1 MEQLKAKLVKRPPSI
16 TSEYVEK
23 ALADSYERLIFPSV
37 EREVRNELTEN
48 AEEQAIKVFATNL
61 KNLLLQ
67 PPVKGKTVLGLDPA
81 YRTGCKIAVVDETG
95 KVLDTAVIYPTP
107 PQNKVEEA
115 KEIMKRLI
123 EKHGVDIISIGN
135 GTASRS
141 LKYLSP
147 SF

>member
-1 MEQLKAKLVKRPPSI
+1 LQVKIEVPEETLMEQLKAKLVKRPPSI

-95 KVLDTAVIYPTP
+95 K
-107 PQNKVEEA
+107 
-115 KEIMKRLI
+115 
-123 EKHGVDIISIGN
+123 
-135 GTASRS
+135 
-141 LKYLSP
+141 YLTLP
-147 SF
+147 

>member
-1 MEQLKAKLVKRPPSI
+1 LKFLKKRLKLVKRPPSI

-81 YRTGCKIAVVDETG
+81 LQWWMRRE
-95 KVLDTAVIYPTP
+95 
-107 PQNKVEEA
+107 
-115 KEIMKRLI
+115 
-123 EKHGVDIISIGN
+123 
-135 GTASRS
+135 
-141 LKYLSP
+141 KYLTLP
-147 SF
+147 

>member
-1 MEQLKAKLVKRPPSI
+1 MKIRYTECTMISRNRWQNSRSQVLAINRGEKEEFLQVKIEVPEETLMEQLKAKLVKRPPSI

-67 PPVKGKTVLGLDPA
+67 LL
-81 YRTGCKIAVVDETG
+81 
-95 KVLDTAVIYPTP
+95 
-107 PQNKVEEA
+107 
-115 KEIMKRLI
+115 
-123 EKHGVDIISIGN
+123 
-135 GTASRS
+135 
-141 LKYLSP
+141 
-147 SF
+147 